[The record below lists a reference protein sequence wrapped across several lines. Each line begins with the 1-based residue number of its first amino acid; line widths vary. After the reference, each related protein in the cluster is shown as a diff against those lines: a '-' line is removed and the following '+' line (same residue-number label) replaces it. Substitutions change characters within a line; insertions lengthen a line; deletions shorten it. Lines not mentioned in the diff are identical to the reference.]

1 LLFFNQSNFLPA
13 PTRAV
18 TAQTVPAVGER
29 LIKSKIIPDQARA
42 LAHALKHAVVKPLK
56 KTMMT
61 KKKSLDTNS
70 NEQIITHSLSNPSPI
85 IIENSDNLLT
95 ETSVDS
101 LESTSPI
108 ALTPPPAK
116 PPRHNDEADSSSST
130 EINSPPAKPPRH
142 FSLYSTDNDEGL
154 IQQTDN
160 VVKKVLNLV
169 DTFGILSAN
178 DNDMNIL
185 RQTSPPP
192 IYIQQPSNS
201 IGLEE
206 QSSEDLQTP
215 EIFTV
220 DPARITLNTDSQL
233 ITKTIDEPLTITP
246 SSSFPTSLNDLSFSP
261 INESIESDNN
271 NDNNNSTPFEITQ
284 LATNLT
290 ENIFHEVE
298 KEFEKQDKLTNL
310 NTIINNDRQNLLE
323 KLSTNNTPTLPQS
336 VATTHPSPIQSTSR
350 PLMFVSLDSGFNVT
364 KAFSPLLD
372 IVTKKSTPKITTSVT
387 VISPPQP
394 ELSST
399 ITTANINSDDEEQL
413 NSTSTLVPNSSIA
426 SDRSKF
432 LQTSS
437 KESSIDSN
445 DTNPFDNTT
454 LQQQQNAGSATP
466 ARSLLSD
473 YDNLHGSYGSLNDDT
488 QQLQSLPPPP
498 APSSTSSETMP
509 SIPTTNASSIS
520 TIYESLDT
528 IPSSSSTSTYVTAR
542 STLNNDNT
550 SGSETAT
557 KRINSDISDED
568 LVESYD
574 IETPILTSVNPFRSS
589 KGRIASHHI
598 QINKHEYIYS
608 HFLACLD
615 LPCFFSSLVRIGMII
630 QILILLLLFFC
641 FIKIIIRKTKILFY
655 LYIT

>member
-1 LLFFNQSNFLPA
+1 
-13 PTRAV
+13 
-18 TAQTVPAVGER
+18 
-29 LIKSKIIPDQARA
+29 
-42 LAHALKHAVVKPLK
+42 
-56 KTMMT
+56 MT
-61 KKKSLDTNS
+61 KKKSLDINPI
-70 NEQIITHSLSNPSPI
+70 EQQITHSVSSPSSI
-85 IIENSDNLLT
+85 LIENSEHLLN
-95 ETSVDS
+95 ETSADS
-101 LESTSPI
+101 FESTSPI
-108 ALTPPPAK
+108 AITPPPAK

-201 IGLEE
+201 IELEE

-233 ITKTIDEPLTITP
+233 ITKTIDEPLTIIS
-246 SSSFPTSLNDLSFSP
+246 SSSFPISLNDLSFSP

-271 NDNNNSTPFEITQ
+271 NNNSTLFEITQ

-290 ENIFHEVE
+290 ENIFQEVE

-323 KLSTNNTPTLPQS
+323 KLSTNNTFRDNVPTLPQS
-336 VATTHPSPIQSTSR
+336 VPTTHPSPIQSTSR

-372 IVTKKSTPKITTSVT
+372 IVTTKSTPKITTSVT

-399 ITTANINSDDEEQL
+399 TTTTTPFNPVLEIHVHIKQPQPQGLLLSCCK
-413 NSTSTLVPNSSIA
+413 PGW
-426 SDRSKF
+426 
-432 LQTSS
+432 
-437 KESSIDSN
+437 IDS
-445 DTNPFDNTT
+445 
-454 LQQQQNAGSATP
+454 
-466 ARSLLSD
+466 R
-473 YDNLHGSYGSLNDDT
+473 
-488 QQLQSLPPPP
+488 
-498 APSSTSSETMP
+498 
-509 SIPTTNASSIS
+509 IP
-520 TIYESLDT
+520 
-528 IPSSSSTSTYVTAR
+528 
-542 STLNNDNT
+542 
-550 SGSETAT
+550 
-557 KRINSDISDED
+557 
-568 LVESYD
+568 
-574 IETPILTSVNPFRSS
+574 
-589 KGRIASHHI
+589 
-598 QINKHEYIYS
+598 
-608 HFLACLD
+608 
-615 LPCFFSSLVRIGMII
+615 
-630 QILILLLLFFC
+630 
-641 FIKIIIRKTKILFY
+641 
-655 LYIT
+655 

>member
-1 LLFFNQSNFLPA
+1 MIFVSKLEIKISFIFFNQSNFLPA

-18 TAQTVPAVGER
+18 TVQTVPAVGER

-101 LESTSPI
+101 FESTSPI

-169 DTFGILSAN
+169 DTFGIISAN

-201 IGLEE
+201 IELEE

-233 ITKTIDEPLTITP
+233 ITKTIDEPLTIIS
-246 SSSFPTSLNDLSFSP
+246 SSSFPISLNDLSFSP

-271 NDNNNSTPFEITQ
+271 NNNNSTPFEITQ

-290 ENIFHEVE
+290 ENIFQEVE

-323 KLSTNNTPTLPQS
+323 KLSTNNTFRDNAPTLPQS

-372 IVTKKSTPKITTSVT
+372 IVTTKSTPKITTSVT

-399 ITTANINSDDEEQL
+399 ITTTNINSDDEEQL

-454 LQQQQNAGSATP
+454 LQQQQNTGSATP

-498 APSSTSSETMP
+498 APSSTSSETTP
-509 SIPTTNASSIS
+509 SIPTTNASSVS

-528 IPSSSSTSTYVTAR
+528 IPSSSSSTSTYVTAR

-608 HFLACLD
+608 HFWHVLTSLV
-615 LPCFFSSLVRIGMII
+615 FFSP
-630 QILILLLLFFC
+630 LFGSA
-641 FIKIIIRKTKILFY
+641 
-655 LYIT
+655 

>member
-1 LLFFNQSNFLPA
+1 MIFVSKLLLFFSIILNFLPA

-18 TAQTVPAVGER
+18 TSQAVPAVGER

-70 NEQIITHSLSNPSPI
+70 MEQQITHPSSI
-85 IIENSDNLLT
+85 LIENSDHLLT

-108 ALTPPPAK
+108 AITPPPAK
-116 PPRHNDEADSSSST
+116 PPRHNDESASSSST
-130 EINSPPAKPPRH
+130 DINSPPVKPPRH
-142 FSLYSTDNDEGL
+142 FSLYSNENDEGL

-169 DTFGILSAN
+169 DTFGIVSEN
-178 DNDMNIL
+178 DHDMTIL

-201 IGLEE
+201 IEFDK
-206 QSSEDLQTP
+206 QVSEDSQTP
-215 EIFTV
+215 EPFIV
-220 DPARITLNTDSQL
+220 DPVRITLNTDSPL
-233 ITKTIDEPLTITP
+233 TTNTFDEPLTPTTTLP
-246 SSSFPTSLNDLSFSP
+246 FPTSLPDLSFSP
-261 INESIESDNN
+261 INESTDITSNEDL
-271 NDNNNSTPFEITQ
+271 TPYEITQ
-284 LATNLT
+284 LARNLT
-290 ENIFHEVE
+290 DNIFQEIE
-298 KEFEKQDKLTNL
+298 KEFENQDKLTNL
-310 NTIINNDRQNLLE
+310 DSIINNDRENLID
-323 KLSTNNTPTLPQS
+323 KLSTNNTFRDHAPILPQS
-336 VATTHPSPIQSTSR
+336 VATTHPTPSQSTSR
-350 PLMFVSLDSGFNVT
+350 PLMFVSLDSGFNINKT
-364 KAFSPLLD
+364 LSPLLD
-372 IVTKKSTPKITTSVT
+372 IVTTKSTPKITTSVT

-394 ELSST
+394 EISST
-399 ITTANINSDDEEQL
+399 TTTANINSDDDEQL
-413 NSTSTLVPNSSIA
+413 NSTSTLMPNSSIA

-445 DTNPFDNTT
+445 DTNPYDNTT
-454 LQQQQNAGSATP
+454 LHQQQNTGSATP

-488 QQLQSLPPPP
+488 QQISAPPPP
-498 APSSTSSETMP
+498 PPPSSASSEAIP
-509 SIPTTNASSIS
+509 SIPTTNTSSIS

-528 IPSSSSTSTYVTAR
+528 IASSSTATYLSAR
-542 STLNNDNT
+542 STFTNDNT

-568 LVESYD
+568 LVESYEV
-574 IETPILTSVNPFRSS
+574 ETPILTSVNPFRSS
-589 KGRIASHHI
+589 KGRIASHYL
-598 QINKHEYIYS
+598 QLNKHDNIFIRFFWHVS
-608 HFLACLD
+608 TFLVVC
-615 LPCFFSSLVRIGMII
+615 P
-630 QILILLLLFFC
+630 LFE
-641 FIKIIIRKTKILFY
+641 LA
-655 LYIT
+655 